1 MKTVRRLLYRDVVW
15 SVVFVA
21 LAFLSLFFFID
32 FLDALE
38 KVGRR
43 GQSVW
48 LAALYTLLEVPGRLY
63 ELMPIAVLIGTIYA
77 MARLAQSSEFTI
89 LRTGGL
95 GPGRA
100 LSLLLNLGL
109 VMSAITFVTG
119 EYVTPWAE
127 QSADSLRTRAE
138 GGSDL
143 GRIGAWLREH
153 RQTPQGVR
161 VFTLN
166 VRGVQADGELQDI
179 HIFEHDAQGLLHSR
193 LEAASGR
200 LVPTPGEA
208 ADHAHTWQLRDVR
221 VTRWPLGATTGE
233 ATLLNQH
240 HTTLAWPT
248 TLSANV
254 VEAAVSSIDSMSTL
268 DLWRY
273 SRHLNRQEQTAQ
285 RYELQ
290 FWRRVLYPFA
300 CIVMM
305 ALALPFAYLH
315 ARAGGVSFKVFG
327 GIMLGISFVLLNNV
341 AGHLGLLNNWTPWL
355 AASAPSALYLGLSL
369 AAFGWLV
376 RYR

>member
-38 KVGRR
+38 KISRR

-100 LSLLLNLGL
+100 LALLLHLGL
-109 VMSAITFVTG
+109 AMSAVTFVTG
-119 EYVTPWAE
+119 EYLTPWAE
-127 QSADSLRTRAE
+127 QSAENVRARAE
-138 GGSDL
+138 GGGDL
-143 GRIGAWLREH
+143 GQIGAWLREH

-193 LEAASGR
+193 IEAASGR
-200 LVPTPGEA
+200 LVPTPGG
-208 ADHAHTWQLRDVR
+208 ADHAHIWQLRDVR
-221 VTRWPLGATTGE
+221 VARWPA
-233 ATLLNQH
+233 
-240 HTTLAWPT
+240 
-248 TLSANV
+248 
-254 VEAAVSSIDSMSTL
+254 EAASD
-268 DLWRY
+268 
-273 SRHLNRQEQTAQ
+273 A
-285 RYELQ
+285 
-290 FWRRVLYPFA
+290 
-300 CIVMM
+300 
-305 ALALPFAYLH
+305 
-315 ARAGGVSFKVFG
+315 
-327 GIMLGISFVLLNNV
+327 
-341 AGHLGLLNNWTPWL
+341 
-355 AASAPSALYLGLSL
+355 
-369 AAFGWLV
+369 
-376 RYR
+376 